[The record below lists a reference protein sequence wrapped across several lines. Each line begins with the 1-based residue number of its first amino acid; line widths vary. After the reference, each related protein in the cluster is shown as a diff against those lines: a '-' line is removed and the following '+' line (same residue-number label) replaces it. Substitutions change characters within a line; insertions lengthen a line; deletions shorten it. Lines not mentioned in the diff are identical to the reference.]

1 MLASDFWLEIP
12 SSTLSLREPVYCVTR
27 LGRQYHRVVF
37 ALTGRFLA
45 AI

>member
-12 SSTLSLREPVYCVTR
+12 ISALSLREPVYCVTR
-27 LGRQYHRVVF
+27 LGRQYHRVV